1 MLLAGSSDP
10 IVFYNIS
17 AFSKSNGQKS
27 SSSSEEGEG
36 GGFQFMMGGDD
47 GSSGGI
53 RMGRMGPG
61 ASQGMQ
67 YQQSPL
73 ARQRKKAP
81 AVNHTLHVNL
91 EELYTGTVKRMRI
104 TRRRIDAHGAT
115 VKVAAEKEITVK
127 AGWKDGTKITFE
139 NEGDDNQ
146 DMLPADVV
154 FTLQTRP
161 HATFQRQDDDLIYT
175 VSHWLLLMTTFL
187 DLNSVVSNFD
197 YVLLLQ
203 QLPCKVSGGP

>member
-1 MLLAGSSDP
+1 MMSGD
-10 IVFYNIS
+10 
-17 AFSKSNGQKS
+17 GQ
-27 SSSSEEGEG
+27 
-36 GGFQFMMGGDD
+36 
-47 GSSGGI
+47 SGGI

-61 ASQGMQ
+61 MSQGMQ
-67 YQQSPL
+67 YQQSPHS
-73 ARQRKKAP
+73 RQRKKAP

-104 TRRRIDAHGAT
+104 TRRRINAQGVT

-175 VSHWLLLMTTFL
+175 VCEWLFLRMIILNLDTAFSFLIVFTFSL
-187 DLNSVVSNFD
+187 CNIIWFTVSSASQRRFMRGAHND
-197 YVLLLQ
+197 YN
-203 QLPCKVSGGP
+203 P

>member
-1 MLLAGSSDP
+1 MMSGD
-10 IVFYNIS
+10 
-17 AFSKSNGQKS
+17 GQ
-27 SSSSEEGEG
+27 
-36 GGFQFMMGGDD
+36 
-47 GSSGGI
+47 SGGI

-61 ASQGMQ
+61 MSQGMQ
-67 YQQSPL
+67 YQQSPHS
-73 ARQRKKAP
+73 RQRKKAP

-104 TRRRIDAHGAT
+104 TRRRIDAQGAT

-161 HATFQRQDDDLIYT
+161 HAIFQRQDDDLIYT
-175 VSHWLLLMTTFL
+175 VRQWLFLRMIILNLDTAFSFLIVFTFPL
-187 DLNSVVSNFD
+187 CNNRLIHSVQCISKTH
-197 YVLLLQ
+197 YAGCTQRLQ
-203 QLPCKVSGGP
+203 PLTIDS

>member
-1 MLLAGSSDP
+1 MMSGD
-10 IVFYNIS
+10 
-17 AFSKSNGQKS
+17 GQ
-27 SSSSEEGEG
+27 
-36 GGFQFMMGGDD
+36 
-47 GSSGGI
+47 SGGI

-61 ASQGMQ
+61 MSQEMQ
-67 YQQSPL
+67 YQQSPHS
-73 ARQRKKAP
+73 RQRKKAP

-175 VSHWLLLMTTFL
+175 VCQWLFVRMIILNRNIAFSFLIVFTSLLCDNKL
-187 DLNSVVSNFD
+187 IHSVQCISKMH
-197 YVLLLQ
+197 YAGCTQ
-203 QLPCKVSGGP
+203 R